1 MSGMTRLKS
10 GYRNSPLPG
19 LHFAT
24 PVWGAEYSRLFLDT
38 VLPSFLA
45 PGNLPSV
52 PGRERC
58 IYRILSL
65 PADVARV
72 RAHPSYT
79 SLQDLVRVELI
90 DLSASFEEVR
100 ANNDHSTKYDLMTRA
115 YNEALRRADAANAAS
130 VFLNADMMLSDGS
143 LANMVSIF
151 LSGKRAIEI
160 EGFRTNKDVME
171 SALHAR
177 WKAGRAIA
185 IPARDL
191 VKLSLENMHKISRK
205 HFWNKSVS
213 SRFIPFHTYWHVG
226 HGGIL
231 SRASHLYPLLVF
243 PDKKFAN
250 VSSTID
256 QNLVELALS
265 DPSATCIV
273 TNSDLIYSCELS
285 DPEYDVDGAPF
296 DPFSV
301 KRFSTMH
308 AFLHDW
314 QCTERHRATLRTP
327 IFLHHDGAFG
337 LTWQFAKWS
346 TAVWAEAVSTKG
358 LPHSIYLMAEEI
370 SQIGILRFLAEAT
383 SCTGIVRIP
392 SQIVRALRRI
402 VRALRRFGW
411 RALPAMMVF
420 ALTWPFVGRSDAERI
435 ARKLL
440 RS

>member
-1 MSGMTRLKS
+1 MTRMTNLEL
-10 GYRNSPLPG
+10 GHRNSPWPG

-24 PVWGAEYSRLFLDT
+24 PVWGAEYSRLFLET
-38 VLPSFLA
+38 VLPSLLA
-45 PGNLPSV
+45 PRNLPSV

-58 IYRILSL
+58 VYRILSL
-65 PADVARV
+65 PADIERI

-79 SLQDLVRVELI
+79 SLQDLVPVELI
-90 DLSASFEEVR
+90 DLSAPFEDVR
-100 ANNDHSTKYDLMTRA
+100 TNNDHSTKYDLMTRA

-130 VFLNADMMLSDGS
+130 VFLNADMMLADGS
-143 LANMVSIF
+143 LENMVSIF

-171 SALHAR
+171 TALHAS
-177 WKAGRAIA
+177 WKAGGAIA

-205 HFWNKSVS
+205 HFWKKSVT

-265 DPSATCIV
+265 DASATCIV

-314 QCTERHRATLRTP
+314 QCSARHRATLKTP
-327 IFLHHDGAFG
+327 IFLHHDGASG
-337 LTWQFAKWS
+337 LTWRLAKWS
-346 TAVWAEAVSTKG
+346 TALWAEAVSTKG
-358 LPHSIYLMAEEI
+358 LPHSAYLMAEEI
-370 SQIGILRFLAEAT
+370 SQMGIQRFLAEAT
-383 SCTGIVRIP
+383 SRTRIVGI
-392 SQIVRALRRI
+392 LRRI

-420 ALTWPFVGRSDAERI
+420 ALTWPFVGRRDAERI